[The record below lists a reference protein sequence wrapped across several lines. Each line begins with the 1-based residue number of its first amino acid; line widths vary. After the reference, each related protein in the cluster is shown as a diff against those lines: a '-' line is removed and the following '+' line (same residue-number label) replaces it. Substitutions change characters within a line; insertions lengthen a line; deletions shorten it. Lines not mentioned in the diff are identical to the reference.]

1 MLSTCKNVFVV
12 KPCYVGRAK
21 RFPGGG
27 ITLDAIRLAQR
38 HGFIVQ
44 TVVKRSTKRQN
55 MFNLDLVTKQHR
67 QTDLDKSEE
76 HTSELQS
83 LMRIS
88 YAVFCLKKKKIT
100 THYDNKKTKKN

>member
-12 KPCYVGRAK
+12 KPCYVGRAT

-67 QTDLDKSEE
+67 QTDLDSGVGAPPPCRVEPQFFPKHHPRSEE
-76 HTSELQS
+76 RSVGKECVS
-83 LMRIS
+83 
-88 YAVFCLKKKKIT
+88 
-100 THYDNKKTKKN
+100 